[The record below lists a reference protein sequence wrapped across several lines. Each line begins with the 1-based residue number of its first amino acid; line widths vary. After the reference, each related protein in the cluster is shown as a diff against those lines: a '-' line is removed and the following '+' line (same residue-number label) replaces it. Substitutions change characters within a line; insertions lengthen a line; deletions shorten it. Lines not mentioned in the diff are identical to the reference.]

1 MNIID
6 LDSLLQ
12 DLEADAPCGLNLE
25 YDAEFLAL
33 EQAALGKPEVQY
45 GDTITPAEAPE
56 WKLVK
61 KLALAL
67 FERSRDLR
75 VAAPLL
81 RALLALHGV
90 AGFAAGSGLI
100 ARLLEERWDSV
111 HPQLD
116 PDDDLDPTLRI
127 NSLAGLADP
136 AGVLR
141 ELRDCTFLALPGL
154 GGLSLR
160 MLELASGELP
170 AAPGQSAIAMSSVDA
185 ALDDADP
192 AQLAAAASATGA
204 ALDSIV
210 RIEALLVQQVGSAQA
225 LNLNA
230 LTRPLRRMHEVLAAH
245 LAVAADVADLAEA
258 APAGAAGAASAPAAA
273 GQPSAASA
281 SIDSRADVVRMLDKL
296 LAYYER
302 HEPSSPVP
310 MLLQRAK
317 RLAPKNFFEI
327 MEDLAPDS
335 IGQLAVIRGPQD
347 AD

>member
-1 MNIID
+1 MTIID

-12 DLEADAPCGLNLE
+12 DLEADAPCGPNLE
-25 YDAEFLAL
+25 YDADFLAL

-100 ARLLEERWDSV
+100 ARLLEQRWDSV

-127 NSLAGLADP
+127 NSLAALADP

-141 ELRDCTFLALPGL
+141 ELRDCSFLALPGL

-170 AAPGQSAIAMSSVDA
+170 AAPGQSAIAMSSLDA

-192 AQLAAAASATGA
+192 AQLADAAGATAA

-225 LNLNA
+225 LNLDA
-230 LTRPLRRMHEVLAAH
+230 LTRPLRRMRDVLAAH
-245 LAVAADVADLAEA
+245 LAVPGDAAGQAEA
-258 APAGAAGAASAPAAA
+258 APADGAAAAPAA
-273 GQPSAASA
+273 GQPPAASA

-302 HEPSSPVP
+302 NEPSSPVP